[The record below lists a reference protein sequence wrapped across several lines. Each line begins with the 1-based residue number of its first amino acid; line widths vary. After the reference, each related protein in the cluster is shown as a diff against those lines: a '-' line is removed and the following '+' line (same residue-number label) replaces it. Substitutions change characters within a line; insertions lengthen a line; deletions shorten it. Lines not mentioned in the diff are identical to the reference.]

1 MMSKEKQKNSDKV
14 LIDTTSRNES
24 LLLLLKKECDTLQV
38 DNPLGIARLK
48 RKTVLEY
55 LSHRIEALEQEKSE
69 ALQASAFLQAQKE
82 KLDADSK
89 ATKSYEKLDEDG
101 N

>member
-1 MMSKEKQKNSDKV
+1 MSKEKQKNSDKV
-14 LIDTTSRNES
+14 LSDTTSRNVS
-24 LLLLLKKECDTLQV
+24 LVLLLKKEYDTLKI

-55 LSHRIEALEQEKSE
+55 LLQRVEDLEQEKAE
-69 ALQASAFLQAQKE
+69 ALKASSFLQAQKE
-82 KLDADSK
+82 KLVEDSK
-89 ATKSYEKLDEDG
+89 ATKSYEKLDEDD